1 MYLQGCSQGEI
12 AKHLTK
18 LKIDTPKKYKGQNVT
33 INEWR
38 NDSISRIL
46 KDPFYTGK
54 MIINKMYTDY
64 RTNKKYKTP
73 KKEWIFKENTH
84 EALISQEKF
93 DNVQQMLEEKFNK
106 PQNEYE
112 YLLKGLVYC
121 GHCKSRMQYKYRTR
135 SKIRNKIL
143 EEPQKCWYYKCR
155 MIYKFPD
162 ICNKGHTIMENTLN
176 EMVINTVKQK
186 LNMINIDIATNKI
199 TDEYKE
205 NDSNYKEIKLLKNS
219 KIKIENEMKKL
230 YSKRVDEKISI
241 ENFKLQYDELKS
253 KLKETEKVLEE
264 LQEKNKT
271 KLSKENLEKIIIDFK
286 QGKEFTNEILRQLI
300 NRIEVYEDKKVE
312 IEFNF

>member
-1 MYLQGCSQGEI
+1 
-12 AKHLTK
+12 
-18 LKIDTPKKYKGQNVT
+18 
-33 INEWR
+33 
-38 NDSISRIL
+38 
-46 KDPFYTGK
+46 

-64 RTNKKYKTP
+64 RTKKKYKTP

-176 EMVINTVKQK
+176 EMVINIVKQK

>member
-1 MYLQGCSQGEI
+1 
-12 AKHLTK
+12 
-18 LKIDTPKKYKGQNVT
+18 
-33 INEWR
+33 
-38 NDSISRIL
+38 
-46 KDPFYTGK
+46 
-54 MIINKMYTDY
+54 
-64 RTNKKYKTP
+64 
-73 KKEWIFKENTH
+73 
-84 EALISQEKF
+84 
-93 DNVQQMLEEKFNK
+93 
-106 PQNEYE
+106 
-112 YLLKGLVYC
+112 
-121 GHCKSRMQYKYRTR
+121 
-135 SKIRNKIL
+135 
-143 EEPQKCWYYKCR
+143 
-155 MIYKFPD
+155 
-162 ICNKGHTIMENTLN
+162 
-176 EMVINTVKQK
+176 MVINIVKQK